1 MQWNQIKTLFLICFL
16 VLDVYLLFQYFNKQK
31 EDNLSVQDTPDRSIE
46 ELLAQENIKIGDLPD
61 KEYNESYITVR
72 QQTLSDEDKKKLEA
86 LPNQDSVAIDH
97 KFILSAFEKP
107 VPIPEDAKDEEIS
120 SIISKNIMN
129 PDQYEFRTWDKKLN
143 VLILFQKKNERP
155 VYFNQNGMILIFLND
170 KNEMTGYTQTMLS
183 KPEKT
188 KTDKKTLIKPIKA
201 VELLYK
207 SNQLNSGSEIKSADL
222 VFYTRIPL
230 RNGLQ
235 VFVPTW
241 KIAVND
247 KDEKRN
253 YFVNAIEG
261 FIIQS
266 DETLFMKNTVEED
279 ISRIQKSEF
288 NSKLRGQLLQML
300 RERQD
305 LINRGEDS

>member
-1 MQWNQIKTLFLICFL
+1 MQWNQIKTLFLVCFL
-16 VLDVYLLFQYFNKQK
+16 VLDVYLLFQFFNKQK
-31 EDNLSVQDTPDRSIE
+31 EDNISVQDTPDRSIE
-46 ELLAQENIKIGDLPD
+46 EQLVQENIKIGDLPD
-61 KEYNESYITVR
+61 QEYNESYITVR
-72 QQTLSDEDKKKLEA
+72 QQTLGEEEKKQLEDLT
-86 LPNQDSVAIDH
+86 NQDSIAIDN
-97 KFILSAFEKP
+97 KFILSVFEKP
-107 VPIPEDAKDEEIS
+107 VPIPENAKDEEIS
-120 SIISKNIMN
+120 SIIEKNIMY
-129 PDQYEFRTWDKKLN
+129 PDDYKFKSWDKELN
-143 VLILFQKKNERP
+143 VLILFQKKNDRP

-188 KTDKKTLIKPIKA
+188 KTDKKSLIKPIKA

-241 KIAVND
+241 KIAVTD
-247 KDEKRN
+247 KDEKKN

-266 DETLFMKNTVEED
+266 DETLFMKNTIEED
-279 ISRIQKSEF
+279 INRIQRADL
-288 NSKLRGQLLQML
+288 NSKLQSQLLQML
-300 RERQD
+300 NERLD
-305 LINRGEDS
+305 LVNRGESS